1 MCDNRP
7 ARQHAA
13 VEEASKL
20 VLDELW
26 DMAVSR
32 LLLGEKGFQLPGH
45 DPVEQCLLGPA
56 RPVNRIGDHKGIG
69 GRKPR
74 RNVCPGKISNIGTRL
89 LKKVRSPRDYL
100 LALVT
105 ILPTFRL
112 EIAGL

>member
-1 MCDNRP
+1 
-7 ARQHAA
+7 
-13 VEEASKL
+13 
-20 VLDELW
+20 
-26 DMAVSR
+26 MAVSR

-74 RNVCPGKISNIGTRL
+74 RNVCPGKISNIETRL

-100 LALVT
+100 VALVT